1 MKRKP
6 WRRIKIHS
14 TASILIRKICC
25 AILIL
30 ELAFL
35 LRESGNPS
43 VTVRQWQEAVWMEPG
58 GEREELFGLRLRLKE
73 GILEFYQKTY
83 PKEAIKNTH

>member
-6 WRRIKIHS
+6 WRRIKS
-14 TASILIRKICC
+14 CSAASILIRKICC

-35 LRESGNPS
+35 LREYGKPA
-43 VTVRQWQEAVWMEPG
+43 VTVRQWQETVWEEPG
-58 GEREELFGLRLRLKE
+58 GEREELFGIRLRLKE

-83 PKEAIKNTH
+83 QKEAIKNTH

>member
-6 WRRIKIHS
+6 WRRIKTHS

-25 AILIL
+25 GILIL

-35 LRESGNPS
+35 LRESGNPA
-43 VTVRQWQEAVWMEPG
+43 VTVRHWQEAVWVEPD
-58 GEREELFGLRLRLKE
+58 GEQEELFGLRLRLKE

-83 PKEAIKNTH
+83 QKEAIKNTH